1 MKVYQ
6 LELLDLGFCLDP
18 VFKSRESAEK
28 VKEKYPNRKI
38 KIKSTFVNNI
48 EDNIIYRI
56 KNVEGDGYTLEDS
69 IYSNIESATSHIKD
83 NRQEVV
89 KEQLYG

>member
-48 EDNIIYRI
+48 EDNVIYRI
-56 KNVEGDGYTLEDS
+56 KKIEGDEYTLDDS
-69 IYSNIESATSHIKD
+69 VYSNIESAISHIKD
-83 NRQEVV
+83 NKQEVV